1 MRALVLLAFLSPAL
15 SGCLSDGSD
24 EGGSTPTPTGGPAPV
39 EVPASLA
46 SMEFIA
52 NGNAT
57 PTTGIWVED
66 GLAYL
71 SGGQG
76 LRIVDV
82 SDPANPVPLSG
93 LIADTA
99 SRDVDLI
106 HHPNGRLYAVLCQGN
121 PNLHLVDV
129 TDPRDAFLVGNVTS
143 IGPCHNLAAVPGT
156 TLVYN
161 SRSISTHLPGAG
173 ETGQIDIID
182 YADPEDP
189 KVTVFAFPAVVI
201 TAGGTPRPVLSTT
214 CHDMTFNVPLQRA
227 YCAGVTDT
235 TIWDISDPS
244 EPRIVQV
251 IDWPGTNIHHGV
263 WDARNGTL
271 LILGDEFAG
280 VAAPS
285 PPCSATVSD
294 PTSALWFFDISDLA
308 TPLPLGY
315 FQVEWDQGLSEGGL
329 PQYCSTHFGDVFSD
343 RYLVMGWYA
352 AGTVLVD
359 FQDPANARQVAH
371 YRPDGATNTWEARYW
386 NGHVFTGD
394 TARGMDI
401 LKLA

>member
-1 MRALVLLAFLSPAL
+1 MAAAIVLSLLA
-15 SGCLSDGSD
+15 GCLSGDRDESSD
-24 EGGSTPTPTGGPAPV
+24 PPMAGGPTEAPV
-39 EVPASLA
+39 PESLSA
-46 SMEFIA
+46 MEFLV

-57 PTTGIWVED
+57 PTTGLWVED

-82 SDPANPVPLSG
+82 SDPANPVAVSP
-93 LIADTA
+93 IVPDTP

-106 HHPNGRLYAVLCQGN
+106 HHPNGRLYAVLCQGSAV
-121 PNLHLVDV
+121 LHLVDV
-129 TDPRDAFLVGNVTS
+129 TDPTAPVLVGDVTA
-143 IGPCHNLAAVPGT
+143 IGPCHNLATVPGT
-156 TLVYN
+156 AIVYN
-161 SRSISTHLPGAG
+161 SRSISTHVPGPL
-173 ETGQIDIID
+173 ETGQVDIVD
-182 YADPEDP
+182 FTDPANP
-189 KVTVFAFPAVVI
+189 TVTVFAFPAVVV
-201 TAGGTPRPVLSTT
+201 TEGGVPRPVTSTT
-214 CHDMTFNVPLQRA
+214 CHDMTFNVALSRA

-235 TIWDISDPS
+235 TIWDVTDPKQ
-244 EPRIVQV
+244 PRIVQV

-294 PTSALWFFDISDLA
+294 PTSALWFFDISDLS
-308 TPLPLGY
+308 TPLPVGY
-315 FQVEWDQGLSEGGL
+315 FQVQWEQGLGDGGL
-329 PQYCSTHFGDVFSD
+329 PSYCSTHFGDVFSD

-359 FQDPANARQVAH
+359 FSDPANARQVAH

-386 NGHVFTGD
+386 NGHIFTGD

-401 LKLA
+401 LRLA